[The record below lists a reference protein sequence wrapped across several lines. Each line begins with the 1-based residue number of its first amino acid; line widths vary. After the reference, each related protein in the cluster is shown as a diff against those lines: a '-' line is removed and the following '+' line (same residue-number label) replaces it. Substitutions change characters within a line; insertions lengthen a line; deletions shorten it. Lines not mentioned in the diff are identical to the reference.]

1 MGKAAA
7 KTVVFHGVGNEHF
20 HEHYL
25 PVYKN
30 IVNDNL
36 YGRFLFSV
44 TDIYRKNPL
53 FCKGML
59 SVVKKEQAE
68 PNSSKV
74 LSSILWDMFTGN
86 ERYKNVFKRTLDV
99 RMNIE
104 QVKSMVRNF
113 SGGQYG

>member
-44 TDIYRKNPL
+44 TE
-53 FCKGML
+53 L